1 MLCPNCGT
9 VLEDDVTECQYC
21 GCQLAESHSLVHI
34 VQGKDTRGNTR
45 GDILDDLRSALSVI
59 RQLEAIE
66 EKKIEFSQRRED
78 IEQKRQEILDDDMPG
93 ALAVLYL
100 LAIIVAG
107 GFGASAEGMIGMI
120 VAVIMALIAL
130 GLIYSAYSALTKD
143 SRMAK
148 ANAYYSSQIGS
159 LEKAEKAH
167 NQKVKA
173 FYNKTDVAGMLDFLP
188 EKYRSSGTISCLIKL
203 FSERRAD
210 TLKEAINLYE
220 DEEHKE
226 RVEEMQKAQLQ
237 EQESRMQCPNCGGRN
252 CTLMTETTT
261 KKDGYSAADG
271 CCGLVLFGP
280 LGLLCGACG
289 SGEETK
295 TKTYWVCQNCG
306 NKFNA

>member
-34 VQGKDTRGNTR
+34 VQEKDTGKNAR
-45 GDILDDLRSALSVI
+45 GDILDDLKRALSVT

-66 EKKIEFSQRRED
+66 EKKIEFSQQRED

-93 ALAVLYL
+93 VLAILYL
-100 LAIIVAG
+100 LAVIVAG
-107 GFGASAEGMIGMI
+107 GLGSVDGIIGMI
-120 VAVIMALIAL
+120 AAVVIALIVL

-143 SRMAK
+143 SRAAK
-148 ANAYYSSQIGS
+148 ANAYYNLQIDS
-159 LEKAEKAH
+159 LEKAEKAQS
-167 NQKVKA
+167 QKVEA
-173 FYNKTDVAGMLDFLP
+173 FYKETDVAEVLSFLP
-188 EKYRSSGTISCLIKL
+188 EKYCSSGTISYLIKL
-203 FSERRAD
+203 FNEQRTD

-220 DEEHKE
+220 DEVHKQ